1 MFVAPPASAHSND
14 ITGAAVCQNNGTWTI
29 TWTVANDYGLTAQVT
44 ETSNASVVSVGTP
57 FGKYETKTFS
67 QTVATAQ
74 KYTLTVTTKWSD
86 NYSRSNNGSVTISGT
101 CEQPGAL
108 LGGSET
114 YCVNAE
120 TGANVTVTWEG
131 ATYGGTV
138 SKTQAEATVVLNK
151 ATAYRIAEIA
161 MNAPTGACSGLVPGG
176 SETYCKTAQTGQ
188 NVTVTWAGARYGG
201 SVTKSQ
207 AQATVASNKTIAY
220 REAGIAMDAPTGA
233 CSGTVPGG
241 SDTFCVDGGL
251 VTVTWP
257 GAEYGDGTDLS
268 YGDAVTLVA
277 ENKAD
282 ALHEAGI
289 PEGTEPSECSPP
301 PTTPP
306 TSSSFTQS
314 ATVGGSID
322 LCLVDGTT
330 NLVVAYSGT
339 GSGTSGISD
348 ADAIF
353 IANTNANAA
362 AAADLAAKTP
372 AGATE
377 GACGAPL
384 AVAAVEAATV
394 PEEPIVVAAPES
406 ATVPEAEPVSVPQAA
421 TVPTAVPAGDGSS
434 DRSGPNSGLLI
445 LALVATGVCFLATGR
460 LLATRNR

>member
-1 MFVAPPASAHSND
+1 MSDKVGAHTARRTKRSFTTWLAAVAGTVALVATGLMFVAPPASAHSND

-161 MNAPTGACSGLVPGG
+161 MN
-176 SETYCKTAQTGQ
+176 
-188 NVTVTWAGARYGG
+188 
-201 SVTKSQ
+201 
-207 AQATVASNKTIAY
+207 
-220 REAGIAMDAPTGA
+220 APTGA

>member
-1 MFVAPPASAHSND
+1 MSDKVGAHTARRTKRSFTTWLAAVAGTVALVATCLAFGASPAS
-14 ITGAAVCQNNGTWTI
+14 
-29 TWTVANDYGLTAQVT
+29 
-44 ETSNASVVSVGTP
+44 
-57 FGKYETKTFS
+57 
-67 QTVATAQ
+67 
-74 KYTLTVTTKWSD
+74 
-86 NYSRSNNGSVTISGT
+86 
-101 CEQPGAL
+101 GAL
-108 LGGSET
+108 ASSAPAVGAIAHNDGDDCREKVNGVDVLGKWKNNKCTREDHRHDGDDCREKVNGVDVLGKWEDGKCKPKPCREG
-114 YCVNAE
+114 YVRGHNGECVPIVE
-120 TGANVTVTWEG
+120 PCPD
-131 ATYGGTV
+131 
-138 SKTQAEATVVLNK
+138 VV
-151 ATAYRIAEIA
+151 
-161 MNAPTGACSGLVPGG
+161 
-176 SETYCKTAQTGQ
+176 
-188 NVTVTWAGARYGG
+188 
-201 SVTKSQ
+201 
-207 AQATVASNKTIAY
+207 
-220 REAGIAMDAPTGA
+220 
-233 CSGTVPGG
+233 
-241 SDTFCVDGGL
+241 
-251 VTVTWP
+251 
-257 GAEYGDGTDLS
+257 
-268 YGDAVTLVA
+268 
-277 ENKAD
+277 
-282 ALHEAGI
+282 
-289 PEGTEPSECSPP
+289 
-301 PTTPP
+301 
-306 TSSSFTQS
+306 TSSHGGDRTICPTPIPTPTPTIEYCADGVTPITDGCPSRQVSFTQS

-394 PEEPIVVAAPES
+394 PEEPIVVAAPEP